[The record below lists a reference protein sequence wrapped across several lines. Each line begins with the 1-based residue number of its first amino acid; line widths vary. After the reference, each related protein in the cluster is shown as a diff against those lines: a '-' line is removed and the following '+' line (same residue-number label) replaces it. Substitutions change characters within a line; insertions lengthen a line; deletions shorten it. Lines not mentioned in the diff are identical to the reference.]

1 MLTVHVVVL
10 PVSFPA
16 ILLDGVLHL
25 SFPVGLAVLPLSC
38 VDPAVLVA
46 LFSDAVLASCPELA
60 CVYFIINFLEDPLSL
75 ELVVKEFPFVVG

>member
-46 LFSDAVLASCPELA
+46 LFSDAVLAS
-60 CVYFIINFLEDPLSL
+60 
-75 ELVVKEFPFVVG
+75 